1 MKRHLT
7 AVPDHLAIIMD
18 GNGRWATQRGRP
30 RWMGHVRGAQTV
42 RKVVTHCAQRG
53 VGQLTLYAFSSDNWK
68 RPEEEVKLLFDLFAT
83 HLDRQLPELI
93 SNDIRL
99 TVIGRRDRLPC
110 ALAERISA
118 AEAKTQLCRRM
129 HLRVAV
135 DYSSRAAI
143 QTAAMSGALGR
154 VEPDRQEATGAG
166 ILPSVDMVLRTGGE
180 RRLSDF
186 LLWESA
192 YAELAFLD
200 VNFPDLT
207 AADLETVFADYAARD
222 RRFGGVQIVH
232 ELIKESA

>member
-7 AVPDHLAIIMD
+7 AVPDHLAIVMD

-42 RKVVTHCAQRG
+42 RKVVTHCARRG

-68 RPEEEVKLLFDLFAT
+68 RPQEEVKLLFELFAT

-99 TVIGRRDRLPC
+99 TVIGRRDRLPS
-110 ALAERISA
+110 ALAERIDA
-118 AEAKTQLCRRM
+118 AEARTHSCRRM
-129 HLRVAV
+129 HLRVAI

-143 QTAAMSGALGR
+143 QTAAASGALER
-154 VEPDRQEATGAG
+154 AMPDRSDATGAG

-207 AADLETVFADYAARD
+207 AADLDTVFADYAARD
-222 RRFGGVQIVH
+222 RRFGGVQVVDQ
-232 ELIKESA
+232 LIKESA

>member
-1 MKRHLT
+1 MTRHLT
-7 AVPDHLAIIMD
+7 VVPDHLAIIMD

-42 RKVVTHCAQRG
+42 RKVVTHCARRG

-68 RPEEEVKLLFDLFAT
+68 RPQEEVKLLFELFAT

-99 TVIGRRDRLPC
+99 TVIGRRDRLPR
-110 ALAERISA
+110 ALAERIDT
-118 AEAKTQLCRRM
+118 AEARTQSCRRM

-143 QTAAMSGALGR
+143 QTAAASGALER
-154 VEPDRQEATGAG
+154 VTPDRSDATDAS

-207 AADLETVFADYAARD
+207 AADLDTVFADYAARD
-222 RRFGGVQIVH
+222 RRFGGVNSVDH
-232 ELIKESA
+232 LIKESA